1 MAGLV
6 KDGLHPCYHALDITD
21 ETSIIELRDYM
32 KEKYGGIDVLVNNAG
47 VAFPVDTTETFGIQ
61 AKLTLDVN
69 YWGNKAK
76 IKLLLR
82 YA

>member
-6 KDGLHPCYHALDITD
+6 KDGLHPCYHALDIAD

-61 AKLTLDVN
+61 VKLTLDVN

-76 IKLLLR
+76 IKFLFR

>member
-47 VAFPVDTTETFGIQ
+47 VAFPVDTKETIGVQ
-61 AKLTLDVN
+61 AKATLDVN
-69 YWGNKAK
+69 YWGTKARPNPFF
-76 IKLLLR
+76 IG
-82 YA
+82 